1 MIKKLKFKPEIFGL
15 IFTIASALFCLT
27 IGFAFFTEERL
38 QPFQYNMGIDSM
50 GALICAALY
59 YGCMRQEGSGIKPFR
74 ILIILVC
81 ACFVVNEVICYT
93 VLIPEYR
100 VICFVFCLLSKLTD
114 LGTIFFFYLYVR
126 ETLGFKGK
134 LAKVAEK
141 LIPILLIMETLIM
154 LSNII
159 TPVTFTV
166 TADGM
171 YHDTEIFM
179 IEEIFLGVTAIL
191 TIIMVFISHNLISQK
206 IAALTFIFLPIIE
219 YAIIDGEFGDSGQ
232 YGIILMSLI
241 IMYCVISN
249 VKSRKLAATQT
260 DLQIA
265 SKIQTNALPPVAPEF
280 PNHPN
285 VNLRC
290 SMHTAKEVGG
300 DFYDYFVLDE
310 NRVCFLIADV
320 SGKGTPAALFMMT
333 AKTMIKD
340 YALTKDSTSE
350 IFNAVN
356 VRLCENNEEGMFATA
371 WIGIVDTR
379 TMTLQYTNAGHN
391 YPMLL
396 RRGKPCEEL
405 KTVHGLFLAGMEYTC
420 YKQTELQLEQG
431 DRILLFTDGVT
442 EAHNRANALYGEERL
457 KKVLESTMD
466 SSGEQVL
473 DSIFKDVNDFAG
485 DTPQFDDITMVVL
498 SIK

>member
-1 MIKKLKFKPEIFGL
+1 
-15 IFTIASALFCLT
+15 
-27 IGFAFFTEERL
+27 
-38 QPFQYNMGIDSM
+38 
-50 GALICAALY
+50 
-59 YGCMRQEGSGIKPFR
+59 
-74 ILIILVC
+74 
-81 ACFVVNEVICYT
+81 
-93 VLIPEYR
+93 
-100 VICFVFCLLSKLTD
+100 
-114 LGTIFFFYLYVR
+114 
-126 ETLGFKGK
+126 
-134 LAKVAEK
+134 
-141 LIPILLIMETLIM
+141 M
-154 LSNII
+154 LSNLI

-171 YHDTEIFM
+171 YLDTEIYI
-179 IEEIFLGVTAIL
+179 IEEVFLAVTSIL
-191 TIIMVFISHNLISQK
+191 TTIMVFMSHNPFSQK
-206 IAALTFIFLPIIE
+206 AAALTFIFLPLIE
-219 YAIIDGEFGDSGQ
+219 YFILGGSFGEASQ

-391 YPMLL
+391 YPFFL
-396 RRGKPCEEL
+396 RRGKNCEPL
-405 KTVHGLFLAGMEYTC
+405 KTVHGLFLAGMEFTQ
-420 YKQTELQLEQG
+420 YKQTEIKLEPG
-431 DRILLFTDGVT
+431 DRLLLYTDGVT
-442 EAHNRANALYGEERL
+442 EAHNRTDALYGEERL
-457 KKVLESTMD
+457 EKVLESTQD
-466 SSGEQVL
+466 STGEQVL
-473 DSIFKDVNDFAG
+473 DCIFKDVNDFAG
-485 DTPQFDDITMVVL
+485 ETPQFDDITMVVL